1 MSAVRAT
8 PPVISSRAA
17 YPLRR
22 QNLPWRAKC
31 GMPCGRVAEEVT
43 GILKIGEFEPY
54 TGPSERLHAKVANH
68 LGLAIVRG
76 DLKPGQA
83 LPPELQLCDMLG
95 VSRTA
100 MREAIRGLVAKG
112 LIASRP
118 RLGTRV
124 REPAHWN
131 HLDPDVLRWRVETTD
146 TETYLKKMF
155 QLRYATEP
163 AAAAMAAINADA
175 EDHARL
181 RRDFQAMVD
190 AGDDNAA
197 WVEADLLFHRSIYLA
212 THNEFFWPIGQ
223 LFSFGLRQMFDI
235 AAQGSHRPRAI
246 VEHRDVLNAI
256 LDGKPDLARAT
267 ALTLLGN
274 ATVDIDHIRHSRG

>member
-1 MSAVRAT
+1 M
-8 PPVISSRAA
+8 
-17 YPLRR
+17 
-22 QNLPWRAKC
+22 NLSKVTLKLHA
-31 GMPCGRVAEEVT
+31 RVADQ
-43 GILKIGEFEPY
+43 
-54 TGPSERLHAKVANH
+54 

-76 DLKPGQA
+76 DFLPGEA
-83 LPPELQLCDMLG
+83 LPPETQLCEILG

-100 MREAIRGLVAKG
+100 MREALRGLAAKG
-112 LIASRP
+112 LVDSKP
-118 RLGTRV
+118 KWGTRV

-131 HLDPDVLRWRVETTD
+131 HLDPDVLRWRVEVTD

-155 QLRYATEP
+155 QLRRATEP
-163 AAAAMAAINADA
+163 EASALAALQGTED
-175 EDHARL
+175 DHARL
-181 RRDFQAMVD
+181 TRDYRAMVD

-197 WVEADLLFHRSIYLA
+197 WVEADLAFHKSIYLA

-246 VEHRDVLNAI
+246 VEHGDLLNAI
-256 LDGKPDLARAT
+256 VARKPDLARAA

-274 ATVDIDHIRHSRG
+274 ATLDIEHIRHGTV